1 MQILGLHHITAIA
14 SDPRRNL
21 AFYTGVL
28 GLRLVKRTVNFDD
41 PHTYHLYYGDRVGTP
56 GSILTFFP
64 WANLPRGRAGTGQ
77 ASATAF
83 SVGPDALSFW
93 EERLH
98 AHGVGTSKPP
108 PRYGESVLTFAD
120 PDGLVLEL
128 VATRESDVRPPW
140 PHPDIPLEHAIRGF
154 HSVTLAVRDATPT
167 AHLLTATMGC
177 REFSREGHRARYTVA
192 TGGPG
197 TYVDLLDDPSLPR
210 GRQGTGTVHHVA
222 FRAPD
227 GEAQRV
233 ARLEL
238 LVLGYEVSPM
248 LDRNYFQS
256 IYYRESNGILLEIAT
271 DLPGFAVDEPVA
283 TLGTTLKLPALY
295 EPHRAEIEA
304 ALPKLA

>member
-41 PHTYHLYYGDRVGTP
+41 PHTYHFYFGDRIGTP

-64 WANLPRGRAGTGQ
+64 WTNMSRGRTGTGQ
-77 ASATAF
+77 ASAIAF
-83 SVGPDALSFW
+83 SVGPEALAFW

-98 AHGVGTSKPP
+98 AHGVATSRLPS
-108 PRYGESVLTFAD
+108 RFGEPALAFAD

-128 VATRESDVRPPW
+128 VATREPDGRPPW
-140 PHPDIPLEHAIRGF
+140 EHPDIPLEHAIRGF
-154 HSVTLAVRDATPT
+154 HSVTFAVRDATPT
-167 AHLLTATMGC
+167 AHLLTATMGY
-177 REFSREGHRARYTVA
+177 RELHREGHGVLYTVA
-192 TGGPG
+192 NGGPG
-197 TYVDLLDDPSLPR
+197 TYVDLLEDPLLPR

-227 GEAQRV
+227 SDAQRV
-233 ARLEL
+233 ARVEL
-238 LVLGYEVSPM
+238 LVLGYDVSPQM
-248 LDRNYFQS
+248 DRNYFQS
-256 IYYRESNGILLEIAT
+256 IYYRESEGILLEIAT
-271 DLPGFAVDEPVA
+271 DAPGFAVDEPIA
-283 TLGTTLKLPALY
+283 SLGTTLKLPVLY

-304 ALPKLA
+304 ALPKLS

>member
-41 PHTYHLYYGDRVGTP
+41 PRTYHFYYGDRVGTP

-64 WANLPRGRAGTGQ
+64 WTGRQRGRAGMGQ
-77 ASATAF
+77 ASAIGF

-98 AHGVGTSKPP
+98 AHGIATSA
-108 PRYGESVLTFAD
+108 RASRFGESTLTFAD

-128 VATRESDVRPPW
+128 VATREPDGRPPW
-140 PHPDIPLEHAIRGF
+140 THPDIPVEHAIRGF

-177 REFSREGHRARYTVA
+177 RELRVEGHRVRYTVA
-192 TGGPG
+192 NGGPG
-197 TYVDLLDDPSLPR
+197 TLVDLLDDPSLPS
-210 GRQGTGTVHHVA
+210 GRPGTGTVHHVA
-222 FRAPD
+222 FRTPD
-227 GEAQRV
+227 GDTQRV

-238 LVLGYEVSPM
+238 LVLGYDVSPL

-256 IYYRESNGILLEIAT
+256 IYYREPNRILLEIAT
-271 DLPGFAVDEPVA
+271 DQPGFAVDEPIA
-283 TLGTTLKLPALY
+283 ALGTTLKLPALY

-304 ALPKLA
+304 ALPKLV

>member
-41 PHTYHLYYGDRVGTP
+41 PRTYHFYYGDRVGTP

-64 WANLPRGRAGTGQ
+64 WTGLQRGRAGTGQ

-83 SVGPDALSFW
+83 SVGPDALPFW
-93 EERLH
+93 EDHLH
-98 AHGVGTSKPP
+98 AHGVATSA
-108 PRYGESVLTFAD
+108 RASRFGDSVLTFAD
-120 PDGLVLEL
+120 PDGLGLEL
-128 VATRESDVRPPW
+128 VATREPDGRPPW
-140 PHPDIPLEHAIRGF
+140 AHPDIPLEHAIRGF

-177 REFSREGHRARYTVA
+177 RELRREGHRVRYTVA
-192 TGGPG
+192 HGGPG
-197 TYVDLLDDPSLPR
+197 TFVDLVADPSLPR
-210 GRQGTGTVHHVA
+210 GRHGTGTVHHVA
-222 FRAPD
+222 FRTPD
-227 GEAQRV
+227 GDAQRV

-238 LVLGYEVSPM
+238 LVLGYEVSPL

-256 IYYRESNGILLEIAT
+256 IYYREPDGILLEIAT
-271 DLPGFAVDEPVA
+271 DSPGFAVDEPVA
-283 TLGTTLKLPALY
+283 SLGTALKLPALY

-304 ALPKLA
+304 ALPKL

>member
-41 PHTYHLYYGDRVGTP
+41 PRTYHFYYGDRVGTP

-64 WANLPRGRAGTGQ
+64 WPGLARGRAGTGQ
-77 ASATAF
+77 ASTTAF
-83 SVGPDALSFW
+83 SVGPDSLAFW

-98 AHGVGTSKPP
+98 ARGVATNAQTSHF
-108 PRYGESVLTFAD
+108 GESVLTLAD

-128 VATRESDVRPPW
+128 VATREPDGRPPW

-154 HSVTLAVRDATPT
+154 HSVTLAVHDATPT
-167 AHLLTATMGC
+167 AHLLTATMGY
-177 REFSREGHRARYTVA
+177 RELNREGQRVRYTVA
-192 TGGPG
+192 NGGPG

-210 GRQGTGTVHHVA
+210 ARQGTGTVHHVA
-222 FRAPD
+222 FRTPD
-227 GEAQRV
+227 GDTQRV

-238 LVLGYEVSPM
+238 LVLGYEVSPP

-283 TLGTTLKLPALY
+283 MLGTTLKLPALY

-304 ALPKLA
+304 ALPKL

>member
-41 PHTYHLYYGDRVGTP
+41 PRTYHFYYGDRVGTP

-64 WANLPRGRAGTGQ
+64 WTGLQRGRAGTGQ
-77 ASATAF
+77 ASAIAF

-98 AHGVGTSKPP
+98 AHGVATHARAS
-108 PRYGESVLTFAD
+108 RFGEATLAFAD

-128 VATRESDVRPPW
+128 VATREPDGRPPW
-140 PHPDIPLEHAIRGF
+140 AHPDIPVEHAIRGF

-177 REFSREGHRARYTVA
+177 RELRREGHRVRYTVA
-192 TGGPG
+192 AGGPG
-197 TYVDLLDDPSLPR
+197 TFVDLVADPLLPR

-222 FRAPD
+222 FRTPD
-227 GEAQRV
+227 GAAQKV

-238 LVLGYEVSPM
+238 LVLGYDVSPQ

-256 IYYRESNGILLEIAT
+256 IYYREPDGILLEIAT
-271 DLPGFAVDEPVA
+271 DSPGFAVDEPVA
-283 TLGTTLKLPALY
+283 TLGTALKLPALY

-304 ALPKLA
+304 ALPKLV

>member
-41 PHTYHLYYGDRVGTP
+41 PHTYHFYYGDRVGTP

-64 WANLPRGRAGTGQ
+64 WGDLPRGRVGTGQ

-98 AHGVGTSKPP
+98 AHGVATSKSPT
-108 PRYGESVLTFAD
+108 RYGESVLTFAD

-140 PHPDIPLEHAIRGF
+140 AHPEIPLEHAIRGF
-154 HSVTLAVRDATPT
+154 HSVTLAVRDAAPT
-167 AHLLTATMGC
+167 AQLLGSVMGY
-177 REFSREGHRARYTVA
+177 REISREGHRVRYTIA
-192 TGGPG
+192 SGGPG
-197 TYVDLLDDPSLPR
+197 TFVDLLADPSLRR

-222 FRAPD
+222 FRASD
-227 GEAQRV
+227 DEAQLA
-233 ARLEL
+233 ARREL
-238 LVLGYEVSPM
+238 LGLGYEVSPPV
-248 LDRNYFQS
+248 DRNYFHS
-256 IYYRESNGILLEIAT
+256 IYYREPDGILLEIAT
-271 DLPGFAVDEPVA
+271 DLPGFVVDEPIA
-283 TLGTTLKLPALY
+283 SLGTALKLPALY

>member
-64 WANLPRGRAGTGQ
+64 WTGLQRGRAGTGQ

-283 TLGTTLKLPALY
+283 TVGTTLKLPALY

>member
-41 PHTYHLYYGDRVGTP
+41 PRTYHFYYGDQVGTP

-64 WANLPRGRAGTGQ
+64 WTGLQRGRAGTGQ
-77 ASATAF
+77 ASAIAF

-98 AHGVGTSKPP
+98 AHGVATNARAS
-108 PRYGESVLTFAD
+108 RFGEPVLTFAD

-128 VATRESDVRPPW
+128 VAPRELDGRPPW
-140 PHPDIPLEHAIRGF
+140 PHPEIPLEHAIRGF

-167 AHLLTATMGC
+167 AHLLTATMGYK
-177 REFSREGHRARYTVA
+177 ELHVEGPRVRYTVA
-192 TGGPG
+192 NGGPG
-197 TYVDLLDDPSLPR
+197 TLVDLLDDPSLPS

-222 FRAPD
+222 FRTPD
-227 GEAQRV
+227 GDTQRV

-238 LVLGYEVSPM
+238 LVLGYDVSPV

-256 IYYRESNGILLEIAT
+256 IYYREPNRILLEIAT
-271 DLPGFAVDEPVA
+271 DQPGFAVDEPIVA
-283 TLGTTLKLPALY
+283 LGTTLKLPALY

-304 ALPKLA
+304 ALPKLT

>member
-14 SDPRRNL
+14 GDPRRNL

-64 WANLPRGRAGTGQ
+64 WADLPRGHIGTGQ

-93 EERLH
+93 EQRRQ
-98 AHGVGTSKPP
+98 AHGVATSGSH
-108 PRYGESVLTFAD
+108 PRYGEAVLAFAD

-128 VATRESDVRPPW
+128 VATREPDARPPW
-140 PHPDIPLEHAIRGF
+140 AHPEIPVEHGLRGF

-167 AHLLTATMGC
+167 AQLLGSTMGH
-177 REFSREGHRARYTVA
+177 REIRREGNRVRYTIA
-192 TGGPG
+192 DGGPG
-197 TYVDLLDDPSLPR
+197 TYVDLLADPSLPS
-210 GRQGTGTVHHVA
+210 GRPGTGTVHHVA
-222 FRAPD
+222 FRTPAT
-227 GEAQRV
+227 ETQLA
-233 ARLEL
+233 ARREL
-238 LVLGYEVSPM
+238 LVLGYDVSPP
-248 LDRNYFQS
+248 LDRNYFHS
-256 IYYRESNGILLEIAT
+256 IYYREPDGILLEIAT
-271 DLPGFAVDEPVA
+271 DPPGFAVDEPIES
-283 TLGTTLKLPALY
+283 LGTALKLPAPY

-304 ALPKLA
+304 ALPKLR

>member
-14 SDPRRNL
+14 GDPRRNL

-41 PHTYHLYYGDRVGTP
+41 PHTYHFYYGDRVGTP

-64 WANLPRGRAGTGQ
+64 WGSLPRGRAGTGQ
-77 ASATAF
+77 ASAIAF
-83 SVGPDALSFW
+83 SVGPDALPFW
-93 EERLH
+93 EQRLR
-98 AHGVGTSKPP
+98 AHGVATSSPP
-108 PRYGESVLTFAD
+108 PRYGESLLAFAD
-120 PDGLVLEL
+120 PDGLALEL
-128 VATRESDVRPPW
+128 VAAREGDTRPPW
-140 PHPDIPLEHAIRGF
+140 PHPDIPMAHAIRGF

-167 AHLLTATMGC
+167 AHLLGSTMGC
-177 REFSREGHRARYTVA
+177 REIGCEGQRVRYTVA
-192 TGGPG
+192 KGGPG
-197 TYVDLLDDPSLPR
+197 TLVDLLADPTLPR

-227 GEAQRV
+227 GDAQRV
-233 ARLEL
+233 ARIEL
-238 LVLGYEVSPM
+238 LVLGYEVSPQ

-256 IYYRESNGILLEIAT
+256 IYYREPEGVLLEIAT
-271 DLPGFAVDEPVA
+271 DLPGFAVDEPVES
-283 TLGTTLKLPALY
+283 LGTTLKLPAPY

>member
-41 PHTYHLYYGDRVGTP
+41 PRTYHFYYGDQVGTP

-64 WANLPRGRAGTGQ
+64 WTGLQRGRTGTGQ
-77 ASATAF
+77 ASAIAF

-98 AHGVGTSKPP
+98 AHGVATNA
-108 PRYGESVLTFAD
+108 RTTRFGEAVLTLAD

-128 VATRESDVRPPW
+128 VATRGRDERPPW

-167 AHLLTATMGC
+167 AHLLTATMGHK
-177 REFSREGHRARYTVA
+177 ELHVEGHRVRYTVA
-192 TGGPG
+192 NGGPG
-197 TYVDLLDDPSLPR
+197 TLVDLLDDPSLPSA
-210 GRQGTGTVHHVA
+210 RQGTGTVHHVA
-222 FRAPD
+222 FRTPD
-227 GEAQRV
+227 GDTQRV

-238 LVLGYEVSPM
+238 LVLGYDVSPL

-256 IYYRESNGILLEIAT
+256 IYYREPNRILLEIAT
-271 DLPGFAVDEPVA
+271 DQPGFAVDEPVA
-283 TLGTTLKLPALY
+283 ALGTTLKLPALY